1 MWKSL
6 PVPWSRYDRAWPG
19 PRCILLPRL
28 NLNGLIAVLSPKGG
42 GQWREGDGGGGR
54 GRGGRCEPATSGAKV
69 RIVGGSGGGGTPMT
83 SGFRRLPGRW

>member
-42 GQWREGDGGGGR
+42 GSGEKVTAVEAVGGAGGASR
-54 GRGGRCEPATSGAKV
+54 RRQEPRLGLSGAAAV
-69 RIVGGSGGGGTPMT
+69 EELR
-83 SGFRRLPGRW
+83 

>member
-28 NLNGLIAVLSPKGG
+28 NLNGLIAALSPKGG
-42 GQWREGDGGGGR
+42 GGSGEKVTAVEVVGGAGGASR
-54 GRGGRCEPATSGAKV
+54 RRQEPRLGLSGAAAV
-69 RIVGGSGGGGTPMT
+69 EELR
-83 SGFRRLPGRW
+83 